1 MYIIYIKQGD
11 TTMGMHI
18 KSITGSVVIE
28 PRGEVCKV
36 WIFRDGFIVN
46 DGLLSIDD
54 ATISETISSMTADE
68 VITHFDSMLQSIK
81 N

>member
-1 MYIIYIKQGD
+1 MYIVDIKQGD
-11 TTMGMHI
+11 GTMGMHI

-36 WIFRDGFIVN
+36 WIFQDGFIVN
-46 DGLLSIDD
+46 DGLLSIDY
-54 ATISETISSMTADE
+54 ATISETISSMTANE
-68 VITHFDSMLQSIK
+68 VIANFDSMLQSIK